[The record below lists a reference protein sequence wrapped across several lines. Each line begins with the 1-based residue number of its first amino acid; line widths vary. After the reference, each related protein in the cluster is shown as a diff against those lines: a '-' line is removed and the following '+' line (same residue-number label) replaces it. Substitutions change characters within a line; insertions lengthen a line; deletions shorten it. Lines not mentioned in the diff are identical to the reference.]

1 MYQDERKLDFR
12 PIGKAIKKAREA
24 KGWTQEQLGQMI
36 DRDVRTV
43 MYFENRGHHPRL
55 EVFYKLMTI
64 FDLSVDQ
71 FFYPTSEN
79 TNSDLRKQIE
89 LSLNSLSEKDLT
101 ILQGTIQAML
111 KAQELED

>member
-1 MYQDERKLDFR
+1 
-12 PIGKAIKKAREA
+12 
-24 KGWTQEQLGQMI
+24 MI

-55 EVFYKLMTI
+55 EVFYKLMTM

-71 FFYPTSEN
+71 FFYPNSEVDKG
-79 TNSDLRKQIE
+79 DLRKQIDS
-89 LSLNSLSEKDLT
+89 SLNSLSEKELT

-111 KAQELED
+111 KARELEE

>member
-1 MYQDERKLDFR
+1 
-12 PIGKAIKKAREA
+12 
-24 KGWTQEQLGQMI
+24 MI

-55 EVFYKLMTI
+55 EVFYKLMTM

-71 FFYPTSEN
+71 FFYPNSEVDKG
-79 TNSDLRKQIE
+79 DLRKQID
-89 LSLNSLSEKDLT
+89 LSLNSLSEKELT

-111 KAQELED
+111 KARELEE